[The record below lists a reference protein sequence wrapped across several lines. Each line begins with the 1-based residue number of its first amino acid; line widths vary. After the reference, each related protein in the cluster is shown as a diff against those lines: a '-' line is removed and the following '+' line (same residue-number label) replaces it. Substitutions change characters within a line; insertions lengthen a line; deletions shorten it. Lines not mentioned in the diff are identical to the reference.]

1 MNSVVSQFVVGL
13 SSLFPHRMWNPIG
26 GFCCLDPRGDGV
38 YHHPGLLSV
47 VYYSALHM
55 KRVQPKPNWSASIIC
70 WSLFDT
76 SKVGRKGK
84 WHANCLICWS
94 STIFAI
100 VDMQIVWFSFKQ
112 TWFQFLIMLRIIMSG
127 GLANSF

>member
-100 VDMQIVWFSFKQ
+100 VDMQIFWFSFKQ